1 MGGILCSGSSPTT
14 ETTTMVS
21 SEKPVLVYW
30 GVHGRSDFCQAMMAA
45 GNIDYDLDT
54 ETGNAW
60 PAAKEESPFGQIPYL
75 KHGALTLGQG
85 GALNRYCARIAGLY
99 PSDAVEASIC
109 DMYME
114 EMMDIFSGLFPPNG
128 AADKE
133 AKITAWKFVQDS
145 HLPKH
150 YALLE
155 KNLVKSG
162 KPFLGGDKPNA
173 ADVAFFAV
181 NNVYSKASID
191 TDKVLSD
198 VAPTLQKALSETT
211 KLGQLSNFAPDRGL
225 YFSSDPENASF

>member
-1 MGGILCSGSSPTT
+1 MGGVLCSGGSS
-14 ETTTMVS
+14 EERETMVS

-54 ETGNAW
+54 ETANAW
-60 PAAKEESPFGQIPYL
+60 PEAKEESPFGQIPYL
-75 KHGALTLGQG
+75 KHGSITLGQG

-99 PSDAVEASIC
+99 PSGDVEASVC

-114 EMMDIFSGLFPPNG
+114 EMMDIFAGIFPPNT

-133 AKITAWKFVQDS
+133 AKITAWKFVQNT

-181 NNVYSKASID
+181 NNLFAKASID
-191 TDKVLSD
+191 VDKVLSD
-198 VAPTLQKALSETT
+198 VAPTLKKALSETT
-211 KLGQLSNFAPDRGL
+211 KLGKLSSFGTGRGL
-225 YFSSDPENASF
+225 YFSSDPESGAF